1 MFVKLKPI
9 TPNYNLKPNLFVFMM
24 DAKQTDL
31 WCYECYSTGTSKATT
46 EPHHQTNTTSNS
58 ADELNDSLLD
68 FSDELLQL
76 DTLNMNTSIHTPASE
91 DLLTTDV

>member
-1 MFVKLKPI
+1 MF
-9 TPNYNLKPNLFVFMM
+9 

-31 WCYECYSTGTSKATT
+31 WCYECYSTGTSQATT
-46 EPHHQTNTTSNS
+46 EPHHQPNTTSNS

-68 FSDELLQL
+68 LADELLQL